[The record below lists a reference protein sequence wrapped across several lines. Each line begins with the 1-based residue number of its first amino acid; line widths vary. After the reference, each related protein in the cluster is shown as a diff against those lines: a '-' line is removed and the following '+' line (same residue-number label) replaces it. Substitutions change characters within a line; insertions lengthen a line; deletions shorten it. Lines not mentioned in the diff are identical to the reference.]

1 MKSNLQSK
9 VSTLLTGCDTECQR
23 VKELNKLK
31 SEYQTYLQKY
41 IDAYYQYQKLQYGQ
55 SLEEKKFQK
64 QYEKMSQEFNNK
76 MKYIENILKS
86 DIEEADK
93 IIEEQK
99 KIVKEKNI
107 ILGET
112 KVEIIK
118 RKKILNTLTKNLIT
132 DKGQIKNFD
141 EQLLKKI
148 SIFPGGPFKKV
159 VVNYDR
165 STFYLFLFVLVIFTV
180 IVILIFKI
188 IV

>member
-112 KVEIIK
+112 KVEI
-118 RKKILNTLTKNLIT
+118 KK
-132 DKGQIKNFD
+132 
-141 EQLLKKI
+141 
-148 SIFPGGPFKKV
+148 
-159 VVNYDR
+159 
-165 STFYLFLFVLVIFTV
+165 
-180 IVILIFKI
+180 
-188 IV
+188 